1 MTSIAELEKKL
12 ASIVGEDVYGTDTST
27 AGVETVGADEVKSN
41 SSRGKSSTS
50 VDHKDEDKEVSNSTT
65 PKPKIYSK
73 DYTERMYARGMETKE
88 KLKQRRQSI
97 PDGCTFQPTISRRSK
112 RLGSVSGK
120 ASRNNGNAFE
130 RLYNN
135 AEVTKHAIQKLRDD
149 DILENCTF
157 KPKINKTSAALI
169 GRSNVNN
176 TNSKDGN
183 VAKPRRVSRFDR
195 LYQDAAQSR
204 AKLAKKKKE
213 MDSEVLTFKPKIT
226 SRGSRSRSPG
236 GKKRYEMLYN
246 DGKKERIQRRQQE
259 KDEQEISGCTF
270 KPKIN
275 RKRSS
280 SARRSRGSDENPK
293 DVYVRLQEYGRR
305 SNAKLKK
312 KREAKEKAEIES
324 LSAARL
330 SSKSKTIKSSTKK
343 LTVEELNRSIER
355 LSLESVEK
363 RNAKIKKREMELKK
377 EEGFTFKP
385 AIKPYR
391 RPQSARRARPNEK
404 PESKIWER
412 LHRQSQ
418 DVWKRQERLKKV
430 KVKNE
435 VQECT
440 FKPKVGKRSNAIV
453 AKARRRGRS
462 PSPAPAQK
470 DLSTPKQNSSRKN
483 VDLGVPIW
491 ERLSHDNR
499 DVIREREELKRQKEL
514 DQCMSRKVSPTS
526 SRSPGKRK
534 PIWERLNEQRKDVA
548 ALDAIRNYTEL
559 QKCTFQ
565 PNTSSTKKSPS
576 GSRPIWERLNE
587 RKNRA
592 EVSAERERAKILQ
605 QNRKFIEKA
614 RGKSV
619 SKSRANSIFDRLH
632 SQRLGGVRGWHE
644 DLGT

>member
-1 MTSIAELEKKL
+1 M
-12 ASIVGEDVYGTDTST
+12 
-27 AGVETVGADEVKSN
+27 
-41 SSRGKSSTS
+41 
-50 VDHKDEDKEVSNSTT
+50 
-65 PKPKIYSK
+65 
-73 DYTERMYARGMETKE
+73 
-88 KLKQRRQSI
+88 
-97 PDGCTFQPTISRRSK
+97 
-112 RLGSVSGK
+112 
-120 ASRNNGNAFE
+120 
-130 RLYNN
+130 
-135 AEVTKHAIQKLRDD
+135 
-149 DILENCTF
+149 
-157 KPKINKTSAALI
+157 
-169 GRSNVNN
+169 
-176 TNSKDGN
+176 
-183 VAKPRRVSRFDR
+183 
-195 LYQDAAQSR
+195 
-204 AKLAKKKKE
+204 
-213 MDSEVLTFKPKIT
+213 
-226 SRGSRSRSPG
+226 
-236 GKKRYEMLYN
+236 
-246 DGKKERIQRRQQE
+246 
-259 KDEQEISGCTF
+259 
-270 KPKIN
+270 
-275 RKRSS
+275 
-280 SARRSRGSDENPK
+280 
-293 DVYVRLQEYGRR
+293 
-305 SNAKLKK
+305 
-312 KREAKEKAEIES
+312 
-324 LSAARL
+324 
-330 SSKSKTIKSSTKK
+330 
-343 LTVEELNRSIER
+343 EELNRSVER

-363 RNAKIKKREMELKK
+363 RNANIKKREMELKK

-430 KVKNE
+430 KIKNE

-440 FKPKVGKRSNAIV
+440 FKPKVGKRSKAIV

-462 PSPAPAQK
+462 PSPALAQK
-470 DLSTPKQNSSRKN
+470 DFSSPKQGSGRKN
-483 VDLGVPIW
+483 VDVGVPIW
-491 ERLSHDNR
+491 ERLSQDNR
-499 DVIREREELKRQKEL
+499 DVLREREELKRQKEL
-514 DQCMSRKVSPTS
+514 DQCISKKVSPTS

-644 DLGT
+644 DAGV